1 MAAEKDY
8 SKVSISVGTLFSG
21 IGAIEH
27 ALLRL
32 GLKHNI
38 VFACDNGELELK
50 LMNQETQA
58 EYDVLKKIAS
68 YRLTNY
74 DKQRLNELN
83 SLEQNSIAQTLEHIT
98 HLKSIKEKNDYVNQL
113 YKNHSKGHNYVKE
126 TYLAN
131 YKIHKNDFHLDV
143 RFLDG
148 TDYAGKVDLMV
159 GGSPCQ
165 SFSSNGKRGGFIDTR
180 GTLFHDYARIIS
192 EVRPKC
198 FIFENVRGML
208 VHDKGNTWSVIK
220 QTFRDLEYNIYLNK
234 DKDGNESP
242 LLNACDYGVP
252 QQRER
257 IYLIG
262 IRNDIQLKHP
272 FEFPQ
277 PEPLGN
283 RTNKDYLES
292 NVPAKYYLGQ
302 KGFEFVTTHPT
313 RAQVGRTI
321 QKCQK
326 ANQQFNWNGDF
337 IFEPLN
343 HKKHNAEIL
352 QRAYVGEWNGQKG
365 VIRMYTPRECLRL
378 MGFSDTFKMPHND
391 NIAWRQSGNSIV
403 VDVLMKI
410 VQQLI
415 STGIFE

>member
-1 MAAEKDY
+1 MAAKIDY
-8 SKVSISVGTLFSG
+8 SKVSIKLGTLFSG

-27 ALLRL
+27 ALSKL
-32 GLKHNI
+32 GVNHKI
-38 VFACDNGELELK
+38 AFACDNGELELK
-50 LMNQETQA
+50 LLDSETQA
-58 EYDVLKKIAS
+58 KYDVLKKIAS
-68 YRLTNY
+68 YRLTKENK
-74 DKQRLNELN
+74 DQLNELN
-83 SLEQNSIAQTLEHIT
+83 TLEQDSIAQTLEHIT
-98 HLKSIKEKNDYVNQL
+98 HLDSIEAKNEYVNQL
-113 YKNHSKGHNYVKE
+113 YKDHSKGHNYVKD

-131 YKIHKNDFHLDV
+131 YKINERDFHLDV

-165 SFSSNGKRGGFIDTR
+165 SFSSNGKRGGMIDTR

-208 VHDKGNTWSVIK
+208 IHDKGNTWNVIK
-220 QTFRDLEYNIYLNK
+220 QTFRELDYNIYLNK

-262 IRNDIQLKHP
+262 IRNDIQLKKP
-272 FEFPQ
+272 FEFPK
-277 PEPLGN
+277 PEQLEK
-283 RTNKDYLES
+283 TNKDYLDKE
-292 NVPAKYYLGQ
+292 VPAKYYLGQ

-313 RAQVGRTI
+313 RAQVGRDI

-337 IFEPLN
+337 IFEQLDP
-343 HKKHNAEIL
+343 KKHNAEIL

-378 MGFSDTFKMPHND
+378 MGFDDSFKMPHND
-391 NIAWRQSGNSIV
+391 NIMWRQSGNSIV